1 MQSTVSRGF
10 DVPCDSLYRF
20 LPPLRPPKGE
30 AATSSRPHP
39 PSFFPD
45 PMIKHLLML
54 ALVLPLLCQCQRPL
68 PPVPQS
74 HRPVVAPRGST
85 DVVKPWNGTT
95 RQEGDAILGPLSNMR
110 R

>member
-1 MQSTVSRGF
+1 LT
-10 DVPCDSLYRF
+10 YRF
-20 LPPLRPPKGE
+20 PAAARPSEGRGGGVIPPR
-30 AATSSRPHP
+30 HP

-45 PMIKHLLML
+45 SMMKHLLTL
-54 ALVLPLLCQCQRPL
+54 TLVLPLLCQCHRTL

>member
-1 MQSTVSRGF
+1 
-10 DVPCDSLYRF
+10 
-20 LPPLRPPKGE
+20 
-30 AATSSRPHP
+30 
-39 PSFFPD
+39 
-45 PMIKHLLML
+45 MIKHLLML
-54 ALVLPLLCQCQRPL
+54 TLVLPLLCQCQRPL